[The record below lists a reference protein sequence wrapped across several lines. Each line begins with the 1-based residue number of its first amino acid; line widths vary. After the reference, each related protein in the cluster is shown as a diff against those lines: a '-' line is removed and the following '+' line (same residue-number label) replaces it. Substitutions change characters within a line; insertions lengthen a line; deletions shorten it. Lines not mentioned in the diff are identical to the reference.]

1 MEITEAVQRFNKKYE
16 PRTVAQ
22 SNQYVL
28 LRFAE
33 VLREV
38 LGNTSEVGHMS
49 EPPTHVG
56 ADIAI
61 SIGNPKLALSV
72 VERITER
79 HETYLDKVVAE
90 GPFVNVWFNKEKLIT
105 ETLTVVQELR
115 DMFGT
120 SDVCGG
126 MKTFIE
132 YSSPNIAKPM
142 SVGHLRSTII
152 GESLARIYEATGYT
166 VFRENYLGDWG
177 TQFGKLIYAYQ
188 TWGDIKEV
196 KRKPIRTLKD
206 LYVQFH
212 EESEQDGTLND
223 KARDIFKRLEG
234 EDGTL
239 LRLWKQFRDM
249 SVTAFESVYKRL
261 GIVFDNYDGESYYRD
276 VAEETINE
284 CLKREICMYGEG
296 NAVIAEIDNLP
307 TFLLK
312 KQDGATLYLSRDIAA
327 LRRRVT
333 AFEPHGLLYVVGSE
347 QTLHFRQLFAL
358 AKRLGYLDSVRAE
371 HILFGLVMLGGK
383 RMSTRK
389 GSSVSLEELLDKS
402 VAKAQEILLKKNSE
416 LSKREQNLLAEMVGI
431 GSVVYSDLRQSR
443 ERTISFD
450 WDKMLNLEG
459 GSAVYLQYTYAR
471 ARSVL
476 RKAGNKV
483 HVPEQVRWEESIE
496 FQLVRKLS
504 FFPFV
509 VQEAQRRNAPHLICT
524 YLEELARQF
533 NAFYNDIPILKAEG
547 GLRSTRLA
555 LTSAIAIT
563 IQNGLTLLNVG
574 VPEKM

>member
-16 PRTVAQ
+16 PRTVAP
-22 SNQYVL
+22 SNRYVL

-38 LGNTSEVGHMS
+38 LGSTSEVGHMS

-61 SIGNPKLALSV
+61 SIGNPKLARSV
-72 VERITER
+72 AERITER

-126 MKTFIE
+126 MKTLIE

-196 KRKPIRTLKD
+196 KRKPVQTLKD
-206 LYVQFH
+206 LYVRFH
-212 EESEQDGTLND
+212 EESEQDETLND

-327 LRRRVT
+327 LRKRVT
-333 AFEPHGLLYVVGSE
+333 AFEPHSLLYVVGSE

-358 AKRLGYLDSVRAE
+358 AKRLGYLDSVQAE

-431 GSVVYSDLRQSR
+431 GAVVYGDLRQSR

-476 RKAGNKV
+476 RKAGNEV
-483 HVPEQVRWEESIE
+483 HVPEQVRWEEDIE

-563 IQNGLTLLNVG
+563 IKNGLTLLNVG

>member
-1 MEITEAVQRFNKKYE
+1 
-16 PRTVAQ
+16 
-22 SNQYVL
+22 
-28 LRFAE
+28 
-33 VLREV
+33 
-38 LGNTSEVGHMS
+38 
-49 EPPTHVG
+49 
-56 ADIAI
+56 
-61 SIGNPKLALSV
+61 
-72 VERITER
+72 
-79 HETYLDKVVAE
+79 
-90 GPFVNVWFNKEKLIT
+90 
-105 ETLTVVQELR
+105 
-115 DMFGT
+115 
-120 SDVCGG
+120 
-126 MKTFIE
+126 
-132 YSSPNIAKPM
+132 
-142 SVGHLRSTII
+142 
-152 GESLARIYEATGYT
+152 
-166 VFRENYLGDWG
+166 
-177 TQFGKLIYAYQ
+177 
-188 TWGDIKEV
+188 
-196 KRKPIRTLKD
+196 
-206 LYVQFH
+206 
-212 EESEQDGTLND
+212 
-223 KARDIFKRLEG
+223 
-234 EDGTL
+234 
-239 LRLWKQFRDM
+239 
-249 SVTAFESVYKRL
+249 VTAFESVYKRL

-296 NAVIAEIDNLP
+296 NAVVAEIDNLP

-327 LRRRVT
+327 LRKRVT
-333 AFEPHGLLYVVGSE
+333 AFEPHSLLYVVGSE

-402 VAKAQEILLKKNSE
+402 VVKAQEILLKKNSE

-483 HVPEQVRWEESIE
+483 HVPEQVRWEENIE